1 MTEIKEAKRVAK
13 PAEAKKEEA
22 KKEDPNVIA
31 ELQRQLK
38 ENQEAMA
45 KMQEMMAKM
54 QSQPAVSELK
64 EVQPVGRNKVKV
76 MSLLPYQLNLTTEP
90 MGMGKVYTFNKY
102 GEAQKIRFNDLE
114 DIVHNHRK
122 NMEDGVFYICDRDA
136 IEALEL
142 TDEYESLFDKIG
154 VDKIVE
160 LADETS
166 VEMFL
171 TLSDFMRDAVARQI
185 AEKINS
191 GANYNLNYLNT
202 IQMRSD
208 IDIMKIAQELK
219 TE

>member
-1 MTEIKEAKRVAK
+1 MAEIKEAKRVAK
-13 PAEAKKEEA
+13 PAEA

-45 KMQEMMAKM
+45 KMQEMMANM

-90 MGMGKVYTFNKY
+90 MGMGKIYTFNKY

>member
-1 MTEIKEAKRVAK
+1 MAEIKEVKRTTK
-13 PAEAKKEEA
+13 PAETKKAESDES
-22 KKEDPNVIA
+22 KVIS

-54 QSQPAVSELK
+54 QSQPALAVAELK
-64 EVQPVGRNKVKV
+64 EAPAVGRNKVKV

-90 MGMGKVYTFNKY
+90 MGGGKIYTFRKY
-102 GEAQKIRFNDLE
+102 GEAQKIRFSDLE

-202 IQMRSD
+202 IQMRSEMD
-208 IDIMKIAQELK
+208 IVKMAQELK

>member
-1 MTEIKEAKRVAK
+1 MAEIKEVKRTNK
-13 PAEAKKEEA
+13 PADTKKVESDDS
-22 KKEDPNVIA
+22 KVIS

-54 QSQPAVSELK
+54 QSQPAVAELK
-64 EVQPVGRNKVKV
+64 EAPAVGRNKVKV

-90 MGMGKVYTFNKY
+90 MGGGKIYTFRKY
-102 GEAQKIRFNDLE
+102 GEAQKIRFSDLE

-185 AEKINS
+185 AEKINN